1 MWHQTL
7 RVPAAMTSETH
18 REPENGD
25 TGPCQQLPPLPLGQG
40 FAMLPDVRII
50 DLTTSVAGPYA
61 TMLLA
66 DMGAEVIKVERPG
79 IGDDA
84 RAWGPPFLD
93 GQSLWFAS
101 INRNKRSLTLNLDP
115 GNPEGHRLLLD
126 LVSRADVVVTNQVP
140 QVQAKLGT
148 DYETLRQTRS
158 DLIYAAI
165 TGFGLDGQRC
175 DMPCYD
181 LIAEGYSGVMDLTG
195 ELDGNPQKIGT
206 PAADMLAGMDAAFA
220 VAAAL
225 FRRSATGQGCCID
238 VSLVESMTR
247 FMTPRIVSYLGS
259 GELPRR
265 SGARDSVIAI
275 YQAFNTADE
284 PMTLGLGSD
293 AIWKRFWGAVGEP
306 EVGTDQRFATNSDRR
321 AAREELVSR
330 IGDILQ
336 RKPRSHWLETFAA
349 HKVPAGPINRLD
361 QVTQDSALIDRG
373 LFYRLEQQG
382 LADVPQVNTGVRIDG
397 RANAP
402 RSAPPRLGADTD
414 AILGEIVGLDEE
426 AIRRL
431 RDDRIV

>member
-1 MWHQTL
+1 
-7 RVPAAMTSETH
+7 MTNETS
-18 REPENGD
+18 RAPGNGD
-25 TGPCQQLPPLPLGQG
+25 ANPGDELPPLPLGQG
-40 FAMLPDVRII
+40 FTLLRDVRII

-79 IGDDA
+79 SGDDA
-84 RAWGPPFLD
+84 RAWGPPFLN

-101 INRNKRSLTLNLDP
+101 VNRNKRSLTLDP
-115 GNPEGHRLLLD
+115 GGAEGHKLLLE
-126 LVSRADVVVTNQVP
+126 LVGRTDVVVTNQVP
-140 QVQAKLGT
+140 RVQAKLST
-148 DYETLRQTRS
+148 DYATLRQARP

-165 TGFGLDGQRC
+165 TGFGLEGARR

-195 ELDGNPQKIGT
+195 EVNGEPQKVGT

-220 VAAAL
+220 VASAL
-225 FRRSATGQGCCID
+225 FRRSSTGQGCCID
-238 VSLVESMTR
+238 ISMVESMTR

-275 YQAFNTADE
+275 YQSFNTADE

-293 AIWKRFWGAVGEP
+293 AIWKRFWEAVGEP
-306 EVGTDQRFATNSDRR
+306 GVGQDQRYATNSDRR
-321 AAREELVSR
+321 AAREELVTR
-330 IGDILQ
+330 IGRILQ
-336 RKPRSHWLETFAA
+336 RQSRSHWLKIFAT

-361 QVTQDSALIDRG
+361 EVIQDTALIERG
-373 LFYRLEQQG
+373 LFYRLEQQDQ
-382 LADVPQVNTGVRIDG
+382 ADVPQVNTGVRLDG

-414 AILGEIVGLDEE
+414 AILGEIVGLDDD

-431 RDDRIV
+431 RNDRVV